1 MSSVAAKLEILGEES
16 EMGRSVSAAA
26 AQAVE
31 KSNKK
36 AAVERT
42 IADIIVQARNNAASG
57 LSVTSAD
64 ILAIISTLDSFRT
77 QLVQATNQ
85 LQSGAETIDFLGKE
99 NEELKAQVAEFRR
112 VYEQENRSSS
122 VKVEQVDEFQNVKV
136 EATVDTNAGAADA
149 PDVLQ
154 AGVAGVL
161 NASTSG
167 E

>member
-1 MSSVAAKLEILGEES
+1 
-16 EMGRSVSAAA
+16 MGRSVSAAA

-36 AAVERT
+36 TAVERT
-42 IADIIVQARNNAASG
+42 IADIIAQARNNASSG

-85 LQSGAETIDFLGKE
+85 LQSGAETIEFLGKE

-154 AGVAGVL
+154 AGVAGVAGVL